1 MKKIKN
7 ILYTILLMLIVYFV
21 YINLDDI
28 IKNLKA
34 LIISKSDLVI
44 KEPNSYK
51 VDYTFENFNYKI
63 SYVPYNKEELID
75 IYFNVLNNGYNEFT
89 FYCPKE
95 YKSCTKDVEN
105 IGNDSKLM
113 SNINNYVHP
122 YNSFKTIKTKVSSNN
137 EITLEIQK
145 KYSEEKI
152 NKINELVNNVISE
165 LDLNNIDDL
174 TKIERIH
181 NYILNHTVY
190 DKNTN
195 NFDINSAYGSLIE
208 GHAVCSGYADAFSI
222 FMNIY
227 KIPNIRVSSENHLW
241 NLVYINGKWLHI
253 DLTWDDSENNKYDN
267 NYFLITKEKL
277 FSLDTKEHNF
287 DESFF
292 IEAN

>member
-28 IKNLKA
+28 TKDLKA
-34 LIISKSDLVI
+34 LIISKNDLVI

-51 VDYTFENFNYKI
+51 VDYTFENFNYKV

-95 YKSCTKDVEN
+95 YKSCTKDVES

-195 NFDINSAYGSLIE
+195 SFDINSAYGSLIE

>member
-28 IKNLKA
+28 TRNLKA

-51 VDYTFENFNYKI
+51 VDYPFENFNYKV

-75 IYFNVLNNGYNEFT
+75 IYFNVLNNGYKEFT

>member
-28 IKNLKA
+28 TKDLKA
-34 LIISKSDLVI
+34 LIISKNDLVI

-63 SYVPYNKEELID
+63 SYVTYNKEELID

-95 YKSCTKDVEN
+95 YKSCTKDVES

-190 DKNTN
+190 DKNTK

>member
-28 IKNLKA
+28 TKDLKA
-34 LIISKSDLVI
+34 LIVSKNDLVI

-95 YKSCTKDVEN
+95 YKSCTKDVES

-145 KYSEEKI
+145 KYSGEKI

>member
-28 IKNLKA
+28 TKDLKA
-34 LIISKSDLVI
+34 LIISKNELVI

-51 VDYTFENFNYKI
+51 VDYTFENFNYKV

-95 YKSCTKDVEN
+95 YKNCTKDVES

>member
-28 IKNLKA
+28 TKDLKA
-34 LIISKSDLVI
+34 LIISKNDLVI

-51 VDYTFENFNYKI
+51 IDYTFENFNYKV
-63 SYVPYNKEELID
+63 SYVPYNKEDLID

-95 YKSCTKDVEN
+95 YKSCTKDVES

>member
-28 IKNLKA
+28 TKDLKA
-34 LIISKSDLVI
+34 LIVSKNDLVI

-51 VDYTFENFNYKI
+51 VDYTFENFNYKV

-95 YKSCTKDVEN
+95 YKNCTKDVES

-208 GHAVCSGYADAFSI
+208 GHAVCSGYTDAFSI

>member
-28 IKNLKA
+28 TKDLKA
-34 LIISKSDLVI
+34 LIISKNDLVI

-95 YKSCTKDVEN
+95 YKSCTKDVES

-227 KIPNIRVSSENHLW
+227 KIQNIRVSSENHLW

-277 FSLDTKEHNF
+277 VSLDTKEHNF

>member
-28 IKNLKA
+28 TKDLKA
-34 LIISKSDLVI
+34 LIISKNDLVI

-95 YKSCTKDVEN
+95 YKSCTKDVES

-277 FSLDTKEHNF
+277 VSLDTKEHNF

>member
-28 IKNLKA
+28 TKDLKA
-34 LIISKSDLVI
+34 LIVSKNDLVI

-95 YKSCTKDVEN
+95 YKNCTKDVES

>member
-28 IKNLKA
+28 TKDLKA
-34 LIISKSDLVI
+34 LIVSKNDLVI

-95 YKSCTKDVEN
+95 YKSCTKDVES

-253 DLTWDDSENNKYDN
+253 DITWDDSENNKYDN

>member
-28 IKNLKA
+28 TKDLKA

-95 YKSCTKDVEN
+95 YKNCTKDVES

-190 DKNTN
+190 DKNTK

>member
-28 IKNLKA
+28 TKDLKA
-34 LIISKSDLVI
+34 LIISKNDLVI

-95 YKSCTKDVEN
+95 YKSCTKDVES

-152 NKINELVNNVISE
+152 NKINELINNVISE

-195 NFDINSAYGSLIE
+195 SFDINSAYGSLIE

>member
-28 IKNLKA
+28 TKDLKA
-34 LIISKSDLVI
+34 LIVSKNDLVI

-95 YKSCTKDVEN
+95 YKNCTKDVES

-267 NYFLITKEKL
+267 NFFLITKEKL

>member
-28 IKNLKA
+28 TKDLKA
-34 LIISKSDLVI
+34 LIVSRNDLVI

-51 VDYTFENFNYKI
+51 VDYTFENFNYKV

-95 YKSCTKDVEN
+95 YKNCTKDVES

-190 DKNTN
+190 DKNTK

>member
-28 IKNLKA
+28 TKDLKA
-34 LIISKSDLVI
+34 LIISKNDLVI

-95 YKSCTKDVEN
+95 YKSCTKDVES

-152 NKINELVNNVISE
+152 NKINELVNNVINE

-208 GHAVCSGYADAFSI
+208 GHSVCSGYADAFSI

>member
-7 ILYTILLMLIVYFV
+7 ILYTILLMIIVYFV

-28 IKNLKA
+28 TKDLKA
-34 LIISKSDLVI
+34 LIVSKNDLVI

-95 YKSCTKDVEN
+95 YKNCTKDVES

>member
-28 IKNLKA
+28 TRNLKA

-51 VDYTFENFNYKI
+51 VDYTFENFNYKV

-95 YKSCTKDVEN
+95 YKNCTKDVES

-190 DKNTN
+190 DKNTK

>member
-7 ILYTILLMLIVYFV
+7 ILYTILLMLTVYFV

-28 IKNLKA
+28 TQNLKA
-34 LIISKSDLVI
+34 LIVSKSDLVI

-51 VDYTFENFNYKI
+51 IDYTFENFNYKV
-63 SYVPYNKEELID
+63 SYVPYNKEDLID

-95 YKSCTKDVEN
+95 YKSCTKDVES

>member
-28 IKNLKA
+28 TKDLKA
-34 LIISKSDLVI
+34 LIISKNDLVI

-95 YKSCTKDVEN
+95 YKSCTKDVES

-152 NKINELVNNVISE
+152 NKINELVNNIISE

-195 NFDINSAYGSLIE
+195 SFDINSAYGSLIE

>member
-28 IKNLKA
+28 TKDLKA
-34 LIISKSDLVI
+34 LIVSKNDLVI

-51 VDYTFENFNYKI
+51 VDYNFENFNYKI

-95 YKSCTKDVEN
+95 YKSCTKDVES

>member
-28 IKNLKA
+28 TKDLKA
-34 LIISKSDLVI
+34 LIISKNDLVI

-63 SYVPYNKEELID
+63 SYIPYNKEELID

-95 YKSCTKDVEN
+95 YKSCTKDVES

-190 DKNTN
+190 DKNTK

>member
-28 IKNLKA
+28 TKDLKA
-34 LIISKSDLVI
+34 LIVSKNDLVI

-51 VDYTFENFNYKI
+51 VDYTFENFNYKV

-95 YKSCTKDVEN
+95 YKSCTKDVES

-174 TKIERIH
+174 IKIERIH

-208 GHAVCSGYADAFSI
+208 GHSVCSGYADAFSI

-277 FSLDTKEHNF
+277 FNLDTKEHNF

>member
-28 IKNLKA
+28 TRNLKA
-34 LIISKSDLVI
+34 LIVSKNDLVI

-51 VDYTFENFNYKI
+51 VDYTFENFNYKV

-95 YKSCTKDVEN
+95 YKSCTKDVES

>member
-28 IKNLKA
+28 TKDLKA
-34 LIISKSDLVI
+34 LIISKNDLVI

-95 YKSCTKDVEN
+95 YKSCTKDVES

-152 NKINELVNNVISE
+152 NKINELVNNVIIE

>member
-28 IKNLKA
+28 TKNLKA

>member
-7 ILYTILLMLIVYFV
+7 ILYTILLMLIVY
-21 YINLDDI
+21 INLDDI
-28 IKNLKA
+28 TKDLKA
-34 LIISKSDLVI
+34 LIVSKNDLVI

-95 YKSCTKDVEN
+95 YKNCTKDVES

>member
-7 ILYTILLMLIVYFV
+7 ILYTILLMLIVYYV

-28 IKNLKA
+28 TRNLKA
-34 LIISKSDLVI
+34 LIVSKSDLVI

-51 VDYTFENFNYKI
+51 IDYTFENFNYKV
-63 SYVPYNKEELID
+63 SYVPYNKEDLID

-95 YKSCTKDVEN
+95 YKSCTKDVES

-208 GHAVCSGYADAFSI
+208 GHSVCSGYADAFSI

>member
-28 IKNLKA
+28 TKDLKA
-34 LIISKSDLVI
+34 LIISKNDLVI

-75 IYFNVLNNGYNEFT
+75 IYFNILNNGYNEFT

-95 YKSCTKDVEN
+95 YKSCIKDVES

-152 NKINELVNNVISE
+152 NKINELVNNVINE

-190 DKNTN
+190 DKNTK

>member
-28 IKNLKA
+28 TKDLKA
-34 LIISKSDLVI
+34 LIVSRNDLVI

-95 YKSCTKDVEN
+95 YKNCTKDVES

-195 NFDINSAYGSLIE
+195 SFDINSAYGSLIE

>member
-28 IKNLKA
+28 TKDLKA

-51 VDYTFENFNYKI
+51 IDYTFENFNYKV
-63 SYVPYNKEELID
+63 SYVPYNKEDLID

-95 YKSCTKDVEN
+95 YKSCTKDVES

-190 DKNTN
+190 DKNTK

>member
-28 IKNLKA
+28 TKDLKA
-34 LIISKSDLVI
+34 LIVSKNDLVI

-51 VDYTFENFNYKI
+51 VDYTFENFNYKV

-95 YKSCTKDVEN
+95 YKNCTKDVES

-165 LDLNNIDDL
+165 LDLNNIDNL

>member
-28 IKNLKA
+28 TKDLKA
-34 LIISKSDLVI
+34 LIISKNDLVI

-51 VDYTFENFNYKI
+51 IDYTFENFNYKV

-95 YKSCTKDVEN
+95 YKNCTKDVES

>member
-28 IKNLKA
+28 TKDLKA
-34 LIISKSDLVI
+34 LIISKNDLVI

-95 YKSCTKDVEN
+95 YKSCTKDVES

-152 NKINELVNNVISE
+152 NKINELINNVISE

>member
-28 IKNLKA
+28 TKDLKA
-34 LIISKSDLVI
+34 LIVSRNDLVI

-95 YKSCTKDVEN
+95 YKNCTKDVES

>member
-28 IKNLKA
+28 TKDLKA
-34 LIISKSDLVI
+34 LIVSKNDLVI

-51 VDYTFENFNYKI
+51 VDYNFENFNYKV

-95 YKSCTKDVEN
+95 YKSCTKDVES

-190 DKNTN
+190 DKNTK

>member
-28 IKNLKA
+28 TKDLKA
-34 LIISKSDLVI
+34 LIISKNDLVI

-51 VDYTFENFNYKI
+51 VDYTFENFNYKV

-95 YKSCTKDVEN
+95 YKSCTKDVES

-152 NKINELVNNVISE
+152 NKINELINNVISE

>member
-28 IKNLKA
+28 TKDLKA
-34 LIISKSDLVI
+34 LIVSKNDLVI

-95 YKSCTKDVEN
+95 YKNCTKDVES

-190 DKNTN
+190 DKNTK

>member
-28 IKNLKA
+28 TKDLKA
-34 LIISKSDLVI
+34 LIVSKNDLVI

-95 YKSCTKDVEN
+95 YKSCTKDVES

-152 NKINELVNNVISE
+152 NKINELVNNVISK

-190 DKNTN
+190 DKNTK